1 MAVGGRSW
9 NLDKWERQ
17 VLWKVWCE
25 EGPRPPEWSILL
37 GYGAAAQLAA
47 LLALELLK
55 RSDTAPESRTAAEAD
70 RDIALELGSEV
81 VERLRATA
89 EALAADGQV
98 KLAERLTRFRAKLTE
113 PIQLLKQTRSQPP
126 A

>member
-1 MAVGGRSW
+1 MPVGARSW

-47 LLALELLK
+47 LLALEQLK
-55 RSDTAPESRTAAEAD
+55 RSDTAPESRTAAEAE
-70 RDIALELGSEV
+70 RDGAIELASEV
-81 VERLRATA
+81 AERLHATA
-89 EALAADGQV
+89 ETLAADGQV
-98 KLAERLTRFRAKLTE
+98 KLAQRLSEFRAKLTGTV
-113 PIQLLKQTRSQPP
+113 QLLKQSRPQPS